1 MHADPLLAEAARQA
15 WVGQRIERLEDDAL
29 LNGRGAF
36 ADDIGV
42 RPGTLEAVFYAL
54 LTPMHGCLGSTQP
67 RLWHF
72 LACAQF

>member
-42 RPGTLEAVFYAL
+42 RPGTLEAAVLRSPHPHA
-54 LTPMHGCLGSTQP
+54 
-67 RLWHF
+67 RLVSPDISRM
-72 LACAQF
+72 